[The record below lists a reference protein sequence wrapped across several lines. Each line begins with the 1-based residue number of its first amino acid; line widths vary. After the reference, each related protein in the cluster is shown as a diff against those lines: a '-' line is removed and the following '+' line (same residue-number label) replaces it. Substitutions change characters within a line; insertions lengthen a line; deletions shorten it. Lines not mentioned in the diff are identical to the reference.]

1 MSNYRIH
8 IEQINPDVE
17 LPEELRGGVC
27 VDGFTLI
34 YNEQD
39 RGTVAIQHMTT
50 LDVARSIES
59 CATMRAAARIAEGL
73 HEAAEIERKDSMDE
87 LFGNCASLPSAHR
100 RVTI

>member
-39 RGTVAIQHMTT
+39 HGTVAIQHVTT
-50 LDVARSIES
+50 LDVAKAIAP
-59 CATMRAAARIAEGL
+59 CATLRAAARIAEGL

-87 LFGNCASLPSAHR
+87 LFGKLRKFAER
-100 RVTI
+100 T